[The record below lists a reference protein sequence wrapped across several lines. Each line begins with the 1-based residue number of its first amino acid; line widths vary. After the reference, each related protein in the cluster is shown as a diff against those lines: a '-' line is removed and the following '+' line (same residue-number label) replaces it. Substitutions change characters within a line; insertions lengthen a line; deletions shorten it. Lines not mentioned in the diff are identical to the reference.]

1 MANFWLNVLSEMES
15 LTSDDDHTVLSLTW
29 AVDLDFGLVDPLSRK
44 IEACLRSP
52 ESKPLTNPINPNKLV
67 TEKSCY
73 LSKHATY
80 VNVPFLVKNF

>member
-44 IEACLRSP
+44 IEAC
-52 ESKPLTNPINPNKLV
+52 PISRKQA
-67 TEKSCY
+67 SY
-73 LSKHATY
+73 
-80 VNVPFLVKNF
+80 

>member
-29 AVDLDFGLVDPLSRK
+29 AVDLDFGLVDPLFKK
-44 IEACLRSP
+44 IEACLRSLV
-52 ESKPLTNPINPNKLV
+52 SKPLTNPINPNKLV

-73 LSKHATY
+73 LRQHATY
-80 VNVPFLVKNF
+80 VKVPFFVKKF